1 MCDGANALFSPSA
14 LPVPDEGRVL
24 DVRSSARNGSGVD
37 LPGVNKGKA
46 RPFTVIIKL
55 VKELDTTLLQK
66 AFSDSAVNVKPL
78 VYALDT
84 VAKAGIRAILS
95 REIPCSTLL
104 PAVACS

>member
-55 VKELDTTLLQK
+55 Q
-66 AFSDSAVNVKPL
+66 
-78 VYALDT
+78 
-84 VAKAGIRAILS
+84 
-95 REIPCSTLL
+95 
-104 PAVACS
+104 